1 MAKKKVQLFAEATWC
16 YEDIQDRKPDWSRDK
31 CEEFLCDIESDIR
44 DRMIE
49 AGWDVIDDA
58 LAEHEDEE
66 EEDEDDE

>member
-1 MAKKKVQLFAEATWC
+1 MGKKKAVEFAGTYWT

-31 CEEFLCDIESDIR
+31 CEEFLQEIEDDIR

-49 AGWDVIDDA
+49 RGWEVIDNA

-66 EEDEDDE
+66 A